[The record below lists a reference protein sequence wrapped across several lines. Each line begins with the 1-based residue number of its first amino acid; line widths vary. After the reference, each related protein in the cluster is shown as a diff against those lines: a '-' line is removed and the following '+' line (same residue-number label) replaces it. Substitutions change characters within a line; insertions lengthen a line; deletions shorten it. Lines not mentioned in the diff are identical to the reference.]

1 MTTISVSDFRN
12 RVSGILKMVERGEEL
27 VLIRHGKPIVRI
39 LPVENGEGL
48 IPSWKMPSL
57 RLSAKGTE
65 LSKAIL
71 EERHDEDLF

>member
-12 RVSGILKMVERGEEL
+12 RVSGILNMVEKGEEL
-27 VLIRHGKPIVRI
+27 VLIKHGKPIARI
-39 LPVENGEGL
+39 LPVENGEGH

-57 RLSAKGTE
+57 RLSVKGTE